1 MRFAPLGSGSKGNA
15 TLIEGGDTRLLLDC
29 GFALAEL
36 ERRLAALGV
45 AAETLSAVLVTHE
58 HGDHLRGV
66 GALARRY
73 GLPVWMTT
81 GTRRQGWR
89 AGLPEPRCFSS
100 HQGDFAI
107 GSLRVHP
114 FPVPHDASEPAQ
126 FVLEHDGARLG
137 VFTDAGAVTP
147 HIVERL
153 QGCDALMLE
162 CNHDPGMLAR
172 GPYPPFL
179 QARVGGA
186 FGHLNNRQAADLLKR
201 IDHRRLRHLVAA
213 HLSEKN
219 NTPALARSALLEA
232 APALEER
239 LSVCSQDAPCG
250 WYEL

>member
-36 ERRLAALGV
+36 ERRLATLDVALD
-45 AAETLSAVLVTHE
+45 TLSAVLVTHE

-66 GALARRY
+66 GTLARRY
-73 GLPVWMTT
+73 DLPVWMTT

-89 AGLPEPRCFSS
+89 TGLPEPRCFSS
-100 HQGDFAI
+100 HQGAFAI
-107 GSLRVHP
+107 GAIRIHP
-114 FPVPHDASEPAQ
+114 FPVPHDAREPAQ
-126 FVLEHDGARLG
+126 FVLEHAGTRLG
-137 VFTDAGAVTP
+137 VFTDAGGVTP

-153 QGCDALMLE
+153 QDCDALMLE
-162 CNHDPGMLAR
+162 CNHDQVMLAQ

-186 FGHLNNRQAADLLKR
+186 FGHLNNLQAADLLQR
-201 IDHRRLRHLVAA
+201 IDHGRLRHLIAA

-219 NTPALARSALLEA
+219 NTPVLACAALLEV
-232 APALEER
+232 APALEDR
-239 LSVCSQDAPCG
+239 LSVCSQDAACG
-250 WYEL
+250 WFEL